1 MDYKQSK
8 NFFSKTYLRN
18 LMILAVCGAALILLM
33 AVVWWFLWEY
43 IPDLVSEILMV
54 VGAAMIIASI
64 TMRPKEKYLMEQIE
78 EQIPTF
84 RQDTADKL
92 KLPSDFD
99 DESLTL
105 WGFCE
110 GNTQKVTKTGKILTD
125 RIQISVLYLKKNDL
139 YIRTERLCLTA
150 DERSVM
156 DYSLPLAET
165 RLTVSEDETSL
176 ICQSGE
182 ETVVLSIREKDYNL
196 EQYLELVAHKQR

>member
-1 MDYKQSK
+1 MDYKRNK
-8 NFFSKTYLRN
+8 NFFSKTYAKN
-18 LMILAVCGAALILLM
+18 LNILAICGAALILLM
-33 AVVWWFLWEY
+33 VVVWWFLWEY

-64 TMRPKEKYLMEQIE
+64 TMRPKMKDLTEQIE
-78 EQIPTF
+78 EHIPVF
-84 RQDTADKL
+84 RQETADKL

-105 WGFCE
+105 WGYQE
-110 GNTQKVTKTGKILTD
+110 GNFEKITKSGQKITD
-125 RIQISVLYLKKNDL
+125 RVQYSTLYLKRSDL

-156 DYSLPLAET
+156 DYSLPLADL

-176 ICQSGE
+176 ICQSTG
-182 ETVVLSIREKDYNL
+182 ETVVLPIQEKDYNL
-196 EQYLELVAHKQR
+196 EQYLDKLAHRQA